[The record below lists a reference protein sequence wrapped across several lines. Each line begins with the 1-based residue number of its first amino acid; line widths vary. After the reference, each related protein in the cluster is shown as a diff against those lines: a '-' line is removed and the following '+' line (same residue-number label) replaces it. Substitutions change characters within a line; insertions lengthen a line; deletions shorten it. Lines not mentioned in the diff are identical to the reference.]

1 MPKCRHTIHMD
12 IINPPSK
19 SSRRP
24 HGCTSSSPFVHLY
37 HLQSVSNRHSSSL
50 FPVSE
55 TGPSSPQTHH
65 RHFHHNQ
72 HHHPPPPLTNRTLSS
87 SADPSP
93 PGGRFRARFRAVL
106 LPSSSPPPVFLS
118 PSSSLIPAS
127 PFRAANGTCR
137 CAGDGAGRRSHLGC
151 DGSNCMLVV
160 MVSAVCLLTADCP
173 FLKRDVNSNYGS
185 GPYLRTGIGYGYSYL
200 PMIYLV
206 G

>member
-1 MPKCRHTIHMD
+1 MVAQAPPLLFIY
-12 IINPPSK
+12 IIFNQSVIVIPPPSF
-19 SSRRP
+19 P
-24 HGCTSSSPFVHLY
+24 
-37 HLQSVSNRHSSSL
+37 SL
-50 FPVSE
+50 RLVPLPLKHIIAISI
-55 TGPSSPQTHH
+55 TISTIT
-65 RHFHHNQ
+65 
-72 HHHPPPPLTNRTLSS
+72 PPPPPTNRTLSS